1 MNNDNSIETVYEYV
15 DQVAL
20 NISEQ
25 TNLPYLKGV
34 SEAIGFLIDHRLNVP
49 VDLESEKMIE
59 DARKQLETVTFDKE
73 TVRKG
78 IQIALLKG
86 FKEIEITNAMM
97 TPDSIGMFFAYLIM
111 KLYGG
116 KKPLKVLDPL
126 SGTGNLLAT
135 LINHYDERLSI
146 QGIEADR
153 ILADLSQNLLDA
165 LDAKASIEN
174 EDTLGYQGDLVD
186 LIVTDFPVESID
198 RKDTYFPYQVIMH
211 HMNHVKPGGYFVA
224 LIENNFFE
232 QNEADTFKER
242 LMEDAH
248 LFGLL
253 KLDESL
259 FTNHHKSILILKK
272 KTHKEETEETFLVAD
287 LPSFSDEAA
296 FNRSLDK
303 IEDWFKNRKVD

>member
-1 MNNDNSIETVYEYV
+1 MENNNSIETIYAYV
-15 DQVAL
+15 DNVASI
-20 NISEQ
+20 ISEQ
-25 TNLPYLKGV
+25 TKVPYLKGV
-34 SEAIGFLIDHRLNVP
+34 SEAIGFLMEYRLTMP
-49 VDLESEKMIE
+49 VNLQSEKAIE
-59 DARKQLETVTFDKE
+59 SARHSLDAIDFSKE

-86 FKEIEITNAMM
+86 FKKLGITNAMM
-97 TPDSIGMFFAYLIM
+97 TPDSIGMFMAYIIE
-111 KLYGG
+111 KLYDG

-135 LINHYDERLSI
+135 LVNHYDERLDI
-146 QGIEADR
+146 KGIEIDQ
-153 ILADLSQNLLDA
+153 ILTDLLQNLLDA
-165 LDAKASIEN
+165 LDCKASIIN
-174 EDTLGYQGDLVD
+174 QDTLSYQSEPLD
-186 LIVTDFPVESID
+186 LIVTDFPVQSID
-198 RKDTYFPYQVIMH
+198 RKKAYLPYQIILH

-248 LFGLL
+248 LHGLL
-253 KLDESL
+253 KLDKSL
-259 FTNHHKSILILKK
+259 FTNHHKSILILKR
-272 KTHKEETEETFLVAD
+272 KTHEEETEDTFLVVD
-287 LPSFSDEAA
+287 LPPFSDETA

>member
-1 MNNDNSIETVYEYV
+1 MDNDNSIETVYTYV
-15 DQVAL
+15 DTVATV
-20 NISEQ
+20 ISKE
-25 TNLPYLKGV
+25 TNQPYLKGV
-34 SEAIGFLIDHRLNVP
+34 SEAIGFLIDHRLTVP
-49 VDLESEKMIE
+49 VDLESEKTIE
-59 DARKQLETVTFDKE
+59 TARQSLDSLEFSKE

-78 IQIALLKG
+78 IQIGLLKG
-86 FKEIEITNAMM
+86 FKELGITNAMM
-97 TPDSIGMFFAYLIM
+97 TPDSIGMFISYLVS

-116 KKPLKVLDPL
+116 RKPLKVLDPL

-135 LINHYDERLSI
+135 LVNHYDERIDIS
-146 QGIEADR
+146 GIEIDPM
-153 ILADLSQNLLDA
+153 LADLSKNLLDA
-165 LDAKASIEN
+165 LDVETAIAT
-174 EDTLGYQGDLVD
+174 EDTLAYHGESVD

-198 RKDTYFPYQVIMH
+198 RKNAYLPYQVILH

-248 LFGLL
+248 LYGLL

-259 FTNHHKSILILKK
+259 FTNHHKSILILKR
-272 KTHKEETEETFLVAD
+272 KTHKEETEEKFLVAD
-287 LPSFSDEAA
+287 LPPFSDETA

>member
-34 SEAIGFLIDHRLNVP
+34 SEAIGFLIDHRLTVP
-49 VDLESEKMIE
+49 VDLESEKNIE
-59 DARKQLETVTFDKE
+59 IARQSLDSVELSKE

-86 FKEIEITNAMM
+86 FKELDITNAMM
-97 TPDSIGMFFAYLIM
+97 TPDSIGMFMAYLIS

-116 KKPLKVLDPL
+116 RKPLKVLDPL

-135 LINHYDERLSI
+135 LINHYDERLDLS
-146 QGIEADR
+146 GIEIDPL
-153 ILADLSQNLLDA
+153 LADLSKNLLDA
-165 LDAKASIEN
+165 LDVEASIATK
-174 EDTLGYQGDLVD
+174 DTLAYHGDPVD

-198 RKDTYFPYQVIMH
+198 RKNAYLPYQVILH
-211 HMNHVKPGGYFVA
+211 HMSHVKPGGYFVA

-242 LMEDAH
+242 LMEEAH
-248 LFGLL
+248 LYGLL

-259 FTNHHKSILILKK
+259 FTNHHKSILILKR
-272 KTHKEETEETFLVAD
+272 KTHKEETEEKFLVVD
-287 LPSFSDEAA
+287 LPPFTDETA